1 MTTAKLLSAAIL
13 LLCAGS
19 VSAEDSIPAG
29 SDSEN
34 PIQLRRTSPQDRKLL
49 KTARASEPG
58 RGPAPA
64 FVIKTANNN
73 FVMTIGGEI
82 APILGW
88 DIGNNLYKQ
97 DDAGISF
104 VTSEIPVP
112 PTTGHKGDYFINPLN
127 GNLYLQVVGF
137 AGTPNRITGYIKAGT
152 NGMDSKI
159 ALKRAYITW
168 RNFTAGLK
176 LTLFQDGDACQPPTI
191 DPQGPSGCVATSA
204 YEIGYTSPS
213 YNGFRFAVAVDMP
226 SYYNSNGYYR
236 GKDYPEFDG
245 RQVLNDNAEEMA
257 PDIPAWVEYSWSNQN
272 RVRLS
277 GIFRHFSYR
286 DLVASKRRGVVG
298 WGVMLSG
305 NLQPVKPVTFYY
317 QFAYGKGIGAYIQDI
332 AGKPIS
338 FVPDNAA
345 PGKMKASPMMGA
357 NIGVSINPTP
367 KLQFN
372 AMFSEARIWD
382 VEDYCNALPEEQN
395 YKYALYGAVNCFY
408 NVTSYLQVG
417 MEYLWGRRVTWNMG
431 GANDNRIQTQIAFTF

>member
-58 RGPAPA
+58 REPAPA

-236 GKDYPEFDG
+236 GKDYPELTAD
-245 RQVLNDNAEEMA
+245 R
-257 PDIPAWVEYSWSNQN
+257 
-272 RVRLS
+272 
-277 GIFRHFSYR
+277 
-286 DLVASKRRGVVG
+286 
-298 WGVMLSG
+298 
-305 NLQPVKPVTFYY
+305 
-317 QFAYGKGIGAYIQDI
+317 
-332 AGKPIS
+332 
-338 FVPDNAA
+338 
-345 PGKMKASPMMGA
+345 
-357 NIGVSINPTP
+357 
-367 KLQFN
+367 
-372 AMFSEARIWD
+372 
-382 VEDYCNALPEEQN
+382 C
-395 YKYALYGAVNCFY
+395 
-408 NVTSYLQVG
+408 
-417 MEYLWGRRVTWNMG
+417 
-431 GANDNRIQTQIAFTF
+431 